1 MFKTGLYLVGIFGT
15 IFGGAYALDRL
26 AKLKEK
32 RIEEIEQDEVE
43 LDIIDEEVCED
54 FCWVDDLFKDFQEE
68 MKQCAEN
75 RPCKCGCCD
84 ADGDRDCCG
93 NCKCDTN
100 EGCCGNCKCNENN
113 EE

>member
-26 AKLKEK
+26 VKLKEK

-54 FCWVDDLFKDFQEE
+54 ICWVDDMFKDLQEE
-68 MKQCAEN
+68 FKQCAEN
-75 RPCKCGCCD
+75 KPCKCGCCD
-84 ADGDRDCCG
+84 ADGDRECCG
-93 NCKCDTN
+93 NC
-100 EGCCGNCKCNENN
+100 NCKND